1 MDFNQLKYIVEIVE
15 TGSISKAAT
24 NLFLSQPNLSN
35 QITSLENEIGKNI
48 FYRNNRGVTLTAY
61 GVEVYHYAKSIIKQF
76 EIMKDKLLTNT
87 NDNKIKVAS
96 FGSEVI
102 NFKFYEVC
110 QKYNEDNY
118 EFELCEA
125 GVEESI

>member
-1 MDFNQLKYIVEIVE
+1 
-15 TGSISKAAT
+15 
-24 NLFLSQPNLSN
+24 
-35 QITSLENEIGKNI
+35 

-125 GVEESI
+125 GVEESIEKVIERKVDIISFVF